1 MDILDIAVDIC
12 EAQTEKEMSYRLAQA
27 KREFSAMFRSA
38 KNPSEAYRIK
48 RDINEAKQNILYAIG
63 ECEKFNEVI
72 PKVGIGVSGVLAL
85 ILGYDLLTIFNDF
98 NWYSLFFVVIL
109 SFAMLLIFLVTIES
123 YELLKFIKSKEPQND
138 LENFV
143 ENLQSRLEEYLYF

>member
-1 MDILDIAVDIC
+1 MDILDIAGDIC
-12 EAQTEKEMSYRLAQA
+12 EAQTEKEMRYHLAQS

-38 KNPSEAYRIK
+38 KNLSEAYRIK
-48 RDINEAKQNILYAIG
+48 RDINEAKEETLYAIG
-63 ECEKFNEVI
+63 YCEKFNEVI
-72 PKVGIGVSGVLAL
+72 SKGGIGVSGVLSL
-85 ILGYDLLTIFNDF
+85 GLGYALLTIFNNF